1 MSEWAHS
8 VSQRAWSRPIV
19 IADMISENRK
29 GLFEHMETGDEEDAD
44 CWGKIKKR
52 GFGRWQR
59 YFKVKSC

>member
-1 MSEWAHS
+1 
-8 VSQRAWSRPIV
+8 
-19 IADMISENRK
+19 MISENRK